1 MKMQVNR
8 RRTRIVITQGAK
20 TDLLEQTVLRRSRI
34 PTLKLIFSF
43 RILHQLYIVF
53 HESGVKRNAI
63 FPKFTTM
70 QAKKIFFIL
79 SENETKQRAIPSYD
93 PRPFLRRNIVYRIL
107 KTASDYAECYISTRI
122 YPSHRLISRQLTA
135 LFKLRYERLF
145 FLLDTYFPYLLVFLS
160 FLAFRGRRE
169 LDELHLRDVR
179 FSLLLSEILVLQK

>member
-1 MKMQVNR
+1 MLSFSLVYQNKVKYKNNNKRKNKMKMQVNR

-122 YPSHRLISRQLTA
+122 YPSFDKPPAYCPLQIA
-135 LFKLRYERLF
+135 L
-145 FLLDTYFPYLLVFLS
+145 
-160 FLAFRGRRE
+160 
-169 LDELHLRDVR
+169 
-179 FSLLLSEILVLQK
+179 